1 MYVQEVRTCQRGKV
15 YRSVLVRESYRV
27 GKQVKTRILSN
38 LTRMPVE
45 VQQAV
50 RALLQGKKLVPLDGL
65 EGQEALDYGGLA
77 VLEQAWQRF
86 GLDQVLSGVGSE
98 RKGRLLKAMI
108 FGRILF
114 PSSKLALREE
124 AGGTLLAKVCGL
136 EEKDLEEDDLYRAM
150 DGLNGVWS
158 GIEKKL
164 YREAQP
170 EGASLVLYDLSSVYF
185 EGDGPEGLAQ
195 YGYSRDHRQDRRQ
208 VLLAV
213 ATDARGIPIH
223 VEVLRGNRADSTT
236 LTGLLVTLRR
246 RLGIREA
253 TFVFDG
259 GMKSRWNLEMLTGME
274 LEYVTRSTG
283 TKLQEI
289 VRRLPKDRQLWLT
302 DRTRVMEIEHQGVRY
317 VVAGGEWRAMRDRER
332 RQSRIARGEEELR
345 QIAKATRKGADPVE
359 LGSRIGRALQRIQA
373 HKYFQYGVDAKGRFW
388 WKLDQERVKEE
399 EAIDGWYL
407 LETNLPSAKASPQEV
422 LTHYKRLAEVEAAF
436 SELKSYLEVRPVY
449 HWRPDRVRNHVRICF
464 LAFWMNARLRTEWV
478 AKGFTEEVPKVLRRL
493 QAIRLIRLAP
503 NGRPLIGFFSKIP
516 ADINALLQKLDLL
529 PLFARPPKWAM

>member
-1 MYVQEVRTCQRGKV
+1 MYVQEVRTRQRGKV

-27 GKQVKTRILSN
+27 GKQVKTRILAN
-38 LTRMPVE
+38 LTRMPSE

-50 RALLQGKKLVPLDGL
+50 RTLLQGKKLVPL
-65 EGQEALDYGGLA
+65 EGWEAQEALDYGGLA
-77 VLEQAWQRF
+77 VLEQAWRRF
-86 GLDQVLSGVGSE
+86 GLDAVLAGVGSE
-98 RKGRLLKAMI
+98 RKQRLLKAMI

-114 PSSKLALREE
+114 PSSKLALWEE
-124 AGGTLLAKVCGL
+124 ARGTLLSKVCGL
-136 EEKDLEEDDLYRAM
+136 EEKDLEEDELYRAM

-158 GIEKKL
+158 GIERKL
-164 YREAQP
+164 YREARP
-170 EGASLVLYDLSSVYF
+170 DGASLVLYDLSSVYF

-208 VLLAV
+208 VLLAI

-223 VEVLRGNRADSTT
+223 VEVLRGNRGDSTT

-274 LEYVTRSTG
+274 LEYVTRSTQA
-283 TKLQEI
+283 KLQEI
-289 VRRLPKDRQLWLT
+289 VRRLPEDRQLWLT
-302 DRTRVMEIEHQGVRY
+302 DRTRVLEIEHQGVRY
-317 VVAGGEWRAMRDRER
+317 VIAGGEWRAQRDRDR
-332 RQSRIARGEEELR
+332 RQSRIEAGEEVLR
-345 QIAKATRKGADPVE
+345 EMAKTLRKRADPVE
-359 LGSRIGRALQRIQA
+359 IGSRVGRALQRLQA

-388 WKLDQERVKEE
+388 WKLDQERIKEE

-407 LETNLPSAKASPQEV
+407 LETNLPQPKASPQEV

-436 SELKSYLEVRPVY
+436 SELERNLKVRPVY
-449 HWRPDRVRNHVRICF
+449 QWRPDRVRNHVRICF
-464 LAFWMNARLRTEWV
+464 LAFWMSARLGAEWV

-493 QAIRLIRLAP
+493 QAIRLIQLAP
-503 NGRPLIGFFSKIP
+503 CGRPLIGLFSKIP
-516 ADINALLQKLDLL
+516 AEINALLQKLDLL
-529 PLFARPPKWAM
+529 PLFAGPPK